1 MPKKTVEEELND
13 FLDQWHAEDM
23 IELFEEIIPL
33 IVAYQISTN
42 EEGELKLPEDFHSDK
57 KGVMIAKTAYHMVR
71 IAERFAG
78 KLVGLKVQFKGLPKR
93 MEEVK

>member
-42 EEGELKLPEDFHSDK
+42 GQNHS
-57 KGVMIAKTAYHMVR
+57 KTGG
-71 IAERFAG
+71 AG
-78 KLVGLKVQFKGLPKR
+78 FSGPAPR
-93 MEEVK
+93 A